1 MFYRIIIWLLFIS
14 FCHAS
19 WVNDIISPKG
29 WKFGDG
35 MVFHIEDTKDKNLS
49 LFDRIA
55 LKVDY
60 GKVQVSAVQKPEKE
74 AVQLNFF
81 FRDEEEGR
89 SKKNMGT
96 MMIPFLIGVAKGT
109 AVTMVLSALKLF
121 AIKALLLAKT
131 ALILSVII
139 IASKYIKK
147 SEPQYMEVEQHA
159 ASENVPVFEYPAPS
173 ASDQIPAVAIS
184 PYHAYE
190 PYAAAESALNYAT
203 VVEAPVDNKTAP
215 VKQFYVQAATK
226 RRDLERRKVI
236 PAPAVLTI
244 RQYSR
249 PESGLL

>member
-1 MFYRIIIWLLFIS
+1 MFYRIIIWFMFVS

-35 MVFHIEDTKDKNLS
+35 MVFHIEDTKDKNVS
-49 LFDRIA
+49 LLDRIA

-60 GKVQVSAVQKPEKE
+60 GKVEVSAVQKPEKE

-81 FRDEEEGR
+81 FKDEEEGR
-89 SKKNMGT
+89 SKKNMGNV
-96 MMIPFLIGVAKGT
+96 MVPFLIGVAK
-109 AVTMVLSALKLF
+109 
-121 AIKALLLAKT
+121 
-131 ALILSVII
+131 
-139 IASKYIKK
+139 
-147 SEPQYMEVEQHA
+147 
-159 ASENVPVFEYPAPS
+159 APS

-215 VKQFYVQAATK
+215 VKQYYVQPATK
-226 RRDLERRKVI
+226 RRDLGRRKVI
-236 PAPAVLTI
+236 PAVLTI